1 MKNPLY
7 IADAVRRFCSGII
20 AGACALLRLF
30 AGETHISCGGARRS
44 SSSLRPCR
52 ASAASL
58 SSFPSRPYTSF
69 FILLSA
75 LFFILVFSPVLWAAT
90 PANTAINNTA
100 AAAYTDG
107 PSSGSIIKNSN
118 IATIITVAFR
128 TPATIELLQYAPT
141 MPPGF
146 QMVPFSPSA
155 YSPSGSA
162 APPFTTMG
170 PPVTAGGGTTINSP
184 APLAPASLYHAG
196 EPVFIR
202 LTDPDQNLDPIATET
217 VVVTVKDD
225 LSGDVEFIR
234 LNETGPNTGIFVGY
248 VQSTSLAAVSSN
260 GALSVTNGSRVTA
273 SYVDP
278 ADSTDS
284 KTAAAIVDPYGK
296 VFSSATGQL
305 VNGTSITLVDAATNL
320 PATVYGDDG
329 VSVFPATVV
338 TGSPT
343 TDSSGKTYSFPPGGY
358 RFPFIPTGTYR
369 LTVTPP
375 TGYKAPSTVSTA
387 TLQALPGG
395 PFVIAA
401 PGSRGEAFPVNPG
414 PSIQIDVPVDP
425 AGNRLFLLK
434 SAAKT
439 VAAIGDFVQYK
450 LSVQNTD
457 TTSPVLSVAV
467 NDVLPL
473 GFRYRKGSAKINSIV
488 APDPSIS
495 GDGHTLTFT
504 VGTIAPS
511 ATTNISYVTEV
522 AAGAST
528 GMAVNT
534 AVAAGTGAVSNPA
547 TASVLVKNDFF
558 SDTAFIMGTVRVDGC
573 GKPEAAEKDGLEGVR
588 LFMEDGTY
596 VVTDKNGMFHFEGV
610 KPGTHV
616 VQLDLDTLP
625 EKYEVLSCEEN
636 DRFAETAFS
645 QFVDIQGGTLW
656 RADFHLGLKAAA
668 VGEAGLELRS
678 VLKTAET
685 GSNKNVIEYSVPVR
699 VGSVP
704 VRNVRLTVMLP
715 EGATYQAG
723 SSNLNTVP
731 QPDPSIVENAL
742 TFSLGGIP
750 ADWEGTVR
758 FGAAVPLSG
767 SAGELTTRAML
778 TFDTPQKKNERTP
791 MVDNLLVRKIVEER
805 QSVPDVVLHPKF
817 AALSATLNKKDKK
830 ALDHL
835 IKEMKSQN
843 VTHITVMG
851 HSDSSKIKGRGTKKF
866 KDNYAL
872 SRARAETVGRYIAA
886 GLKLS
891 PEQVNFIG
899 KGPDEPV
906 ATNKTGKGRAQ
917 NRRVELQVETE
928 KVIVMAELKN
938 EKDTSGV
945 KTVTTTG
952 LRPGEKWAGPET
964 KKAVSDEKKMPEYDQ
979 DWLEHAEPGF
989 AWLWPYEGFHPS
1001 IPSTKIAIK
1010 HDPAKRLKLFL
1021 NGEEVSALNSE
1032 GTIKRPDNKV
1042 AVSLWI
1048 GIALKDD
1055 DNTFEAI
1062 QYDDSGKETER
1073 LKRVIHYSG
1082 APVKA
1087 ELVPAKS
1094 KLVADGKNPAVIAVL
1109 LTDKDG
1115 HPVREGING
1124 DYTVDPPYISRQRA
1138 EDLQKNPL
1146 TASTSDKLRYQV
1158 GEDGIT
1164 YVDLQPTTKTGEAV
1178 IRFPFLNGAQ
1188 EIRAWLTPEKRD
1200 WILVGLADGTVGYNV
1215 VKSKMENAASGEDD
1229 QIYRDG
1235 RVAFYAKGS
1244 IKGEW
1249 LLTIAYDSDKNG
1261 NRDTKSLYQTI
1272 DPNKYYTLY
1281 GDATDQRADAASS
1294 QTLYL
1299 KIERDQFYALFGDY
1313 DTGLTVTE
1321 LSRYSRQFN
1330 GLKSEMKSEHFDYT
1344 LFASQS
1350 DQTFVKDEIQGDG
1363 TSGLYGLSRKNI
1375 IINSETVV
1383 IETRDRFRSEVILSS
1398 QPMSRYL
1405 DYTIDYN
1412 TGTVWFKSPVFSRD
1426 ANFNPIFI
1434 VVRYEVFD
1442 TSASSYNYG
1451 GRGAVKVLHNK
1462 VEVGA
1467 TGIHEEQNGGK
1478 GDLAG
1483 MDATVKLDEHTKLRA
1498 ELSTTKND
1506 ENGSAT
1512 DGSAYLAEVS
1522 HRSEKL
1528 EGKAYVRELEPGF
1541 GLGQQNNSETGTR
1554 KTGFD
1559 LTYRMGQSYS
1569 LQSDA
1574 FRQENLTN
1582 DAVRDMAE
1590 LQGKY
1595 TEKRY
1600 EYFGGVRYAQDT
1612 FIDGTTQTSDQ
1623 IFVGTRYQMT
1633 DRLSVTFRHDQS
1645 IGNENANTDFPT
1657 RTTLGADYKLTDSS
1671 TLFASQEL
1679 THGAQQDTSMSRV
1692 GLRSAP
1698 WTGGQVSSTV
1708 ENQTSENG
1716 ERLFST
1722 LGLKQTWQV
1731 SKQWTVD
1738 AGLDRSETI
1747 KQTTSATTVP
1757 PQQFNTNVPPASGGP
1772 DFTAL
1777 SLGAGYKADKWAWTG
1792 RVEERFSDDE
1802 KKFSVLSGVNG
1813 EASEGLGLA
1822 AGVQV
1827 FQSSFTTGGRTANDD
1842 VRLGLV
1848 YRPKNSDWI
1857 VLDRMD
1863 LLVDERRDDTF
1874 NYDNWRVVNNMNT
1887 NYKAGPDTQFSLQ
1900 YACKYVRETI
1910 DDLDYRGY
1918 TDLTGLEVRYDLT
1931 KKWDIGVRGR
1941 ILHSWSV
1948 DQYQY
1953 GTGLSLGYN
1962 FVKNVLIRVGYNITG
1977 FTDKDFSKADFT
1989 SEGPFIKLS
1998 LKFDQ
2003 VSVRSAVKWITGL

>member
-1 MKNPLY
+1 MP
-7 IADAVRRFCSGII
+7 VG
-20 AGACALLRLF
+20 
-30 AGETHISCGGARRS
+30 TVIS
-44 SSSLRPCR
+44 
-52 ASAASL
+52 
-58 SSFPSRPYTSF
+58 
-69 FILLSA
+69 
-75 LFFILVFSPVLWAAT
+75 
-90 PANTAINNTA
+90 NTALAT
-100 AAAYTDG
+100 YTDG
-107 PSSGSIIKNSN
+107 PSSGIISRNSN
-118 IATIITVAFR
+118 TFNVTVVAFR
-128 TPATIELLQYAPT
+128 TPATLEFMEYAPT
-141 MPPGF
+141 LPGV
-146 QMVPFSPSA
+146 QNVAVSATA
-155 YSPSGSA
+155 YSTS
-162 APPFTTMG
+162 
-170 PPVTAGGGTTINSP
+170 GTTGGPFQPILNPP
-184 APLAPASLYHAG
+184 ATLSGAPIPLGTVPLADTGLYRAG
-196 EPVFIR
+196 EAVFIR
-202 LTDPDQNLDPIATET
+202 LTDLDQNLDPLTAET
-217 VVVTVKDD
+217 VLVTVTDD
-225 LSGDVEFIR
+225 LTGDTEV
-234 LNETGPNTGIFVGY
+234 LKLTETGPNTGVFTGY
-248 VQSTSLAAVSSN
+248 IQTTAQPAVID
-260 GALSVTNGSRVTA
+260 GLLSVSANSHITA
-273 SYVDP
+273 SYVDVN
-278 ADSTDS
+278 DSTDKAS
-284 KTAAAIVDPYGK
+284 ARAMVSPLAK
-296 VFSSATGQL
+296 VFSSGTGQP
-305 VNGTSITLVDAATNL
+305 VNGVSITLLDASNS

-329 VSVFPATVV
+329 VSLFPSTIV
-338 TGSPT
+338 TGMTT
-343 TDSSGKTYSFPPGGY
+343 TDGSGKTYSFSAGAY
-358 RFPFIPTGTYR
+358 RFPYIPAGAYR

-375 TGYKAPSTVSTA
+375 TGYKAPSSVPTA
-387 TLQALPGG
+387 ALQALPGG
-395 PFVIAA
+395 PFVIVDPA
-401 PGSRGEAFPVNPG
+401 SRGGQFTVSAGFAAQLD
-414 PSIQIDVPVDP
+414 IPVDP

-434 SAAKT
+434 SAANS
-439 VAAIGDFVQYK
+439 VVAIGDFLQYQ
-450 LSVQNTD
+450 LSAQNTD
-457 TTSPVLSVAV
+457 ATAAVQSVVV

-473 GFRYRKGSAKINSIV
+473 GFRYRKGSTKINSIV

-495 GDGHTLTFT
+495 GDGHILTFT
-504 VGTIAPS
+504 VGAIAPS

-522 AAGAST
+522 AAGASM

-534 AVAAGTGAVSNPA
+534 AVATGTGAVSNPA

-573 GKPEAAEKDGLEGVR
+573 GKSETAEKNGLEGMR

-596 VVTDKNGMFHFEGV
+596 IVTDKNGMFHFEGV
-610 KPGTHV
+610 KPGIHV

-645 QFVDIQGGTLW
+645 QFVDVQGGTLW
-656 RADFHLGLKAAA
+656 RADFHLGLKAPV

-685 GSNKNVIEYSVPVR
+685 GSIQNIIEYSVPVH

-704 VRNVRLTVMLP
+704 LRNVRLTVMLP
-715 EGATYQAG
+715 EGSTYQAG
-723 SSNLNTVP
+723 SGMLNTVP
-731 QPDPSIVENAL
+731 QPDPSIMENAL
-742 TFSLGGIP
+742 TFSLGDIP
-750 ADWEGTVR
+750 IDWEGTVR
-758 FGAAVPLSG
+758 FSAAVTLIG
-767 SAGELTTRAML
+767 SAGELATKALL

-791 MVDNLLVRKIVEER
+791 VVDNLLVRKIVEER
-805 QSVPDVVLHPKF
+805 QSVPDVVLHPRF
-817 AALSATLNKKDKK
+817 AVLSATLNKKDKK
-830 ALDHL
+830 ALDRL
-835 IKEMKSQN
+835 IKDMKEAGVKN
-843 VTHITVMG
+843 IVVTG
-851 HSDSSKIKGRGTKKF
+851 HTDSGKIKGRATKKF

-906 ATNKTGKGRAQ
+906 ATNKTEQGRAQ

-928 KVIVMAELKN
+928 KVLVMAELKN
-938 EKDTSGV
+938 EKDTSGL

-964 KKAVSDEKKMPEYDQ
+964 KKPVQDEKKMPEYTSE
-979 DWLEHAEPGF
+979 WIESTEPGF
-989 AWLWPYEGFHPS
+989 AWLWPGEGHYPA
-1001 IPSTKIAIK
+1001 IPATKIAIK
-1010 HDPAKRLKLFL
+1010 YDPARKLKLFL
-1021 NGEEVSALNSE
+1021 NGEEVNELYLD
-1032 GTIKRPDNKV
+1032 GTLKRQDGKV
-1042 AVSLWI
+1042 AVSVWR
-1048 GIALKDD
+1048 GVNLKDG
-1055 DNTFEAI
+1055 DNFFEAI
-1062 QYDDSGKETER
+1062 QYDENGAEAGK
-1073 LKRVIHYSG
+1073 LKRVMHYSTP
-1082 APVKA
+1082 PVKA
-1087 ELVPAKS
+1087 ELAPAQS
-1094 KLVADGKNPAVIAVL
+1094 KLTADGKNPPVIAVR

-1115 HPVREGING
+1115 HPARDGVVGEYSI
-1124 DYTVDPPYISRQRA
+1124 DPPHISRQRA

-1146 TASTSDKLRYQV
+1146 TASTSDKFKYQV
-1158 GEDGIT
+1158 GADGIALIE
-1164 YVDLQPTTKTGEAV
+1164 LQPTTSTGAAV
-1178 IRFPFLNGAQ
+1178 IKLPLPDGVQ

-1200 WILVGLADGTVGYNV
+1200 WILVGLADGTVGYNL
-1215 VKSKMENAASGEDD
+1215 VKNKMENAASGEDN

-1249 LLTIAYDSDKNG
+1249 LLTIGYDSDRNG
-1261 NRDTKSLYQTI
+1261 NQGTTKSLYQQI
-1272 DPNKYYTLY
+1272 DPNRYYTLY

-1344 LFASQS
+1344 LFASQN

-1363 TSGLYGLSRKNI
+1363 TSGLYQLSQKNI
-1375 IINSETVV
+1375 VINSDSIV

-1405 DYTIDYN
+1405 DYTIDYD
-1412 TGTVWFKSPVFSRD
+1412 TGTVWFKSPVFNRD

-1434 VVRYEVFD
+1434 VVRYEVFGA
-1442 TSASSYNYG
+1442 SAASYNYG
-1451 GRGAVKVLHNK
+1451 GRGALKVLHNK

-1478 GDLAG
+1478 GDLTG
-1483 MDATVKLDEHTKLRA
+1483 MDATVKLDEHTKVRA
-1498 ELSTTKND
+1498 ELSKTKSD
-1506 ENGSAT
+1506 ESGSAT

-1522 HRSEKL
+1522 HRSDKL

-1554 KTGFD
+1554 KAGFD
-1559 LTYRMGQSYS
+1559 LTYRMGQSFS

-1582 DAVRDMAE
+1582 NAVRDMAE

-1612 FIDGTTQTSDQ
+1612 FTDGTTQTSDQ
-1623 IFVGTRYQMT
+1623 IFVGARYQLT
-1633 DRLSVTFRHDQS
+1633 DRLSVTLRHDQS

-1679 THGAQQDTSMSRV
+1679 THGAQQDTSTSLV

-1731 SKQWTVD
+1731 SKRWTVD

-1747 KQTTSATTVP
+1747 NQTTSAMTVP

-1777 SLGAGYKADKWAWTG
+1777 SLGAGYKADKWSWTG

-1802 KKFSVLSGVNG
+1802 KKFSVFSGVNG

-1822 AGVQV
+1822 AGVQA
-1827 FQSSFTTGGRTANDD
+1827 FQSSFTAGARTANAD

-1848 YRPKNSDWI
+1848 YRPKNSNWI
-1857 VLDRMD
+1857 VLDRLD
-1863 LLVDERRDDTF
+1863 LLRDEQKNGAF

-1887 NYKAGPDTQFSLQ
+1887 NYKAGPDTQLSLQ

-1941 ILHSWSV
+1941 VLHSWSV
-1948 DQYQY
+1948 NQYQY

-1998 LKFDQ
+1998 IKFDQ
-2003 VSVRSAVKWITGL
+2003 VSVRSAVKWLTGL